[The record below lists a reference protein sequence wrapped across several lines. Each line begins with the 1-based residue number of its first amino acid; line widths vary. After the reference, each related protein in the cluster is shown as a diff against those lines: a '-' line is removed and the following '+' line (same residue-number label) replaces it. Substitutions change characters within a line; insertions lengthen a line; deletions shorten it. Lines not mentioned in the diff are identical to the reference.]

1 MATFHDPVLLY
12 NNTLSF
18 TRNNTI
24 INCLPISIHQSF
36 FHFLQEFTE
45 QKPQNRIAPDIFDF
59 ISEDL
64 SKVAKTY
71 SNYPLEKEEVIPS
84 TKVDVKHVQT
94 QQNNFN
100 SRNLKNSLHHRPC
113 SSCSFK
119 GYDDQHYPLG
129 RAFGI
134 IKLSSKE
141 ILCIMGRVNAC
152 FTCGLQHAS
161 DTGCKHTCTNSVP
174 NACPKGCLHNKV
186 PVNPAVCKHSN
197 ESPSIT
203 VSKVGSDKA
212 IPMMDILTIKSIP
225 LDVQYDTGCQLSL
238 ITTSALILLPQTS
251 YSLGNSNMINLLA
264 YNGISE
270 LLPATEVKLNLGN
283 RVIKLIAVY
292 SNLNCGSAYSF
303 PTPHK
308 WRKYTK
314 YNVTS
319 HSGKVAILFGG
330 DNYHCHSSHVKED
343 ERGVILLRSKL
354 SGRHIIFAP
363 VNPSSITWSQ
373 SKNNIN
379 LVNASLPTPLWT
391 QSTTRYLS
399 SIYTT
404 RRSCPN

>member
-1 MATFHDPVLLY
+1 
-12 NNTLSF
+12 
-18 TRNNTI
+18 
-24 INCLPISIHQSF
+24 
-36 FHFLQEFTE
+36 
-45 QKPQNRIAPDIFDF
+45 
-59 ISEDL
+59 
-64 SKVAKTY
+64 
-71 SNYPLEKEEVIPS
+71 
-84 TKVDVKHVQT
+84 
-94 QQNNFN
+94 
-100 SRNLKNSLHHRPC
+100 
-113 SSCSFK
+113 
-119 GYDDQHYPLG
+119 
-129 RAFGI
+129 
-134 IKLSSKE
+134 
-141 ILCIMGRVNAC
+141 MGRVNAC

-314 YNVTS
+314 CNVTS
-319 HSGKVAILFGG
+319 HSGKVAILLGG

-404 RRSCPN
+404 RRSCPNQVKTKKALLLHNKIFPKPDVASEKDQYIYEQVENGNYVEINRSGACLNHQLHFVGYNFVVSSTSSSTKVRMTTDSSMRTESGLSLNMVTKPAPGVVPSLLLRPRCHVYYSVFDINKFFCSVCIDDRDS